1 MSRSAGSLA
10 LATAS
15 ATASAAASATS
26 SASAIASASA
36 PRTVAGGQQEARRSR
51 TFRSDVVI
59 ALEVVREARRRV
71 LSGSCPCGAD
81 SVAVLLGAARSR
93 LDEIEVNPERRARIG
108 SAVESLLAD
117 R

>member
-10 LATAS
+10 ATPRAS
-15 ATASAAASATS
+15 M
-26 SASAIASASA
+26 
-36 PRTVAGGQQEARRSR
+36 VGGSEARRSR
-51 TFRSDVVI
+51 TFRSDVVV

-81 SVAVLLGAARSR
+81 SMAVLLGAARSR
-93 LDEIEVNPERRARIG
+93 LAEVEVDPERRARIE
-108 SAVESLLAD
+108 SAVESLLAG

>member
-10 LATAS
+10 SVSATATASTMASAS
-15 ATASAAASATS
+15 ATASP
-26 SASAIASASA
+26 
-36 PRTVAGGQQEARRSR
+36 PRTSVGGQQEARRSR

-93 LDEIEVNPERRARIG
+93 LEELEVDPERRARIG
-108 SAVESLLAD
+108 SAVESLLAV